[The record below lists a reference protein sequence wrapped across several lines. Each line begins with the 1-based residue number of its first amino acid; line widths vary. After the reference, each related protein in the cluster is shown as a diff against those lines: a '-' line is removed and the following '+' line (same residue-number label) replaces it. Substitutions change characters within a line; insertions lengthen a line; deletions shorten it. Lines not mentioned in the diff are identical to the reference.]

1 MAETKKLDFKSA
13 RIALT
18 VSRTALTKAEKE
30 FETNCKDIQKNSD
43 ASHIKKVRL
52 AACVMEALEGINQ
65 KVKKM
70 AEAKDALVEIII
82 GLSDDALS
90 KSKEDHINEL
100 DGEHDKYM
108 EIIRALKT
116 SYEAEVTLAET
127 LLCPESQPA
136 TAVIQTSAAG
146 EMFKPQNN
154 LKPAFLDKNSSH
166 LEVKNFCHSWYG
178 PSSSLS
184 CTLRGQML
192 SSRTPQRLSRSQKS

>member
-1 MAETKKLDFKSA
+1 
-13 RIALT
+13 
-18 VSRTALTKAEKE
+18 
-30 FETNCKDIQKNSD
+30 
-43 ASHIKKVRL
+43 
-52 AACVMEALEGINQ
+52 MEALDGINQ
-65 KVKKM
+65 KVKRM
-70 AEAKDALVEIII
+70 AEAKDVLVEIII
-82 GLSDDALS
+82 GTNDDALS
-90 KSKEDHINEL
+90 KPKEDHINEL

-136 TAVIQTSAAG
+136 TAVVQTSAAG
-146 EMFKPQNN
+146 EMCKPQSN

-184 CTLRGQML
+184 CTPRGQML
-192 SSRTPQRLSRSQKS
+192 SSRTPPRLSRSQKS

>member
-52 AACVMEALEGINQ
+52 AACVMEVLEGINQ

-70 AEAKDALVEIII
+70 AEVKDALVEIII

-136 TAVIQTSAAG
+136 TAVIQTSAGG

-154 LKPAFLDKNSSH
+154 FALNFVSSGT
-166 LEVKNFCHSWYG
+166 NCAYAY
-178 PSSSLS
+178 
-184 CTLRGQML
+184 
-192 SSRTPQRLSRSQKS
+192 